1 MTTNPTEQSLR
12 NLAVLCIEDYL
23 AGRLEKSFSELTLDE
38 NNVPIGYCS
47 FLDGTV
53 KCCCMQG
60 RNIDTPGGYRPGCR
74 LPNLAGSLR
83 ENVSD
88 GDYLVAE
95 FNDLVLKNLRYI
107 KEKLEKGNP
116 NG

>member
-1 MTTNPTEQSLR
+1 MTTNPTEKQLS

-23 AGRLEKSFSELTLDE
+23 AGRLELSFSELTLDE
-38 NNVPIGYCS
+38 NNAPMGYCS
-47 FLDGTV
+47 WLDGTV
-53 KCCCMQG
+53 RCCCMQG
-60 RNIDTPGGYRPGCR
+60 EVVQTPEGYKPKCR